1 MAFDQFPRMMSQP
14 HPVCWAGFQSDTRTL
29 QQNGWE
35 FAAHQDAAHYR
46 FGLMMKHS
54 ALGIH
59 ACTNL
64 VDYTTRTAGMLHP
77 DARQA
82 FYIQWLTDR
91 NLRVQDVRPP
101 DWMWEAKP
109 VDMQPQVVR
118 ELVTLDDLNLFAGCM
133 ARTNEIIVDPH
144 SVPDMMDRILELQEP
159 ARQEYFRQQAA
170 EMRRRNQDPGIEA
183 AAKSSPRQ
191 NFHAQIVSLV
201 A

>member
-1 MAFDQFPRMMSQP
+1 MQFDVFPRMLSRP

-35 FAAHQDAAHYR
+35 FSAHQDVANYE

-64 VDYTTRTAGMLHP
+64 VDYRTTVAGMNHP
-77 DARQA
+77 HARMP

-91 NLRVQDVRPP
+91 SIKFHYEPP
-101 DWMWEAKP
+101 TWMWECKP
-109 VDMQPQVVR
+109 ADMQPQVVH
-118 ELVTLDDLNLFAGCM
+118 ELRDIDDMNLFAGCM
-133 ARTNEIIVDPH
+133 ARTNEVIVDPH
-144 SVPDMMDRILELQEP
+144 SVPDLMDRILELQEP
-159 ARQEYFRQQAA
+159 GRQEYYRQQAA
-170 EMRRRNQDPGIEA
+170 EMRRRAMDPGIEA

-191 NFHAQIVSLV
+191 KFHAQILSL
-201 A
+201 AS